1 MGWSIQHAKDQPT
14 MALVEPADMSSIV
27 KAMDDG
33 KGWAHDDEN
42 GNFEVLS
49 SRSHLLSLMRS
60 SIWIIGFNP
69 HPVVKKILTHVEIWG
84 ACHCGKVN

>member
-1 MGWSIQHAKDQPT
+1 MYAKFLDITLCPAFSIIGPFCLGWSIQHAKDQPT

-60 SIWIIGFNP
+60 SI
-69 HPVVKKILTHVEIWG
+69 
-84 ACHCGKVN
+84 